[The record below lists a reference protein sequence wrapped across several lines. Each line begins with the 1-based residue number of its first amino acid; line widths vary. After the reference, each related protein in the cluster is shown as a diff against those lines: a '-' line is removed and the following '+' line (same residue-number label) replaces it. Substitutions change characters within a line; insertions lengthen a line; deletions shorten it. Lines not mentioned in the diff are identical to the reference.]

1 MIVTSRLSN
10 KRNPFLPFLP
20 TFNPTTSI
28 SAFITLINLEGGGH
42 VVVGVVSVCGSGRGL
57 AGVVFFGSVV
67 AKEIVGVIFSGVV
80 RSGSRRSGGL
90 GRRRC
95 K

>member
-42 VVVGVVSVCGSGRGL
+42 VVVGVVSVCGQGGGL
-57 AGVVFFGSVV
+57 AGVVFFGGAV
-67 AKEIVGVIFSGVV
+67 AQGIVGVFSQ
-80 RSGSRRSGGL
+80 GL
-90 GRRRC
+90 SVPGHAGQAA
-95 K
+95 